1 MTSRPPATDPPR
13 VLFAPGSSPRLSVR
27 SRAAGELDPLAFLAR
42 HESQPR
48 FLHWRGNHAVAGAG
62 VALRLEA
69 SGPRRFQEIRDQ
81 ARAAAEHLT
90 GEPWPR
96 PRWQGAFTFE
106 TDQEGGPS
114 AVFVLPRQQL
124 LVEHGRSTLIEVGD
138 TLADRPAAADPGAR
152 GSLAWEPQP
161 AFETWATQVR
171 EALHAVREGAAD
183 KVVLARRVAAT
194 TPAPPPL
201 PRVLAHLRAAAPS
214 SSVFLFE
221 PTPSVAFIGASPEVL
236 VEATADRVRTVALA
250 GSRPRGRTPEEDHAL
265 ERTLL
270 ASSKDAWEQELVAK
284 FIRGVLERRGS
295 EWRMTHE
302 RRILKLPNV
311 QHLETSFESD
321 PRPGEHVLDLA
332 SLLHPTPAVAG
343 YPAAAALPLIAR
355 LEERAR
361 GAYAGATGWFD
372 ADGRGELAVTIR
384 AATVVGRDVTA
395 WAGCGIV
402 NGSDPA
408 EEWEE
413 SRTKLQLL
421 VEAFD
426 EEARA

>member
-1 MTSRPPATDPPR
+1 MTSRRPPATDPTR
-13 VLFAPGSSPRLSVR
+13 ALLAPGSSPRLSVR

-42 HESQPR
+42 HEGQPR

-69 SGPRRFQEIRDQ
+69 SGPRRFHEIRDQ
-81 ARAAAEHLT
+81 ARAAASHLA
-90 GEPWPR
+90 GEAWPR
-96 PRWQGAFTFE
+96 PRWQGGFTFE
-106 TDQEGGPS
+106 TDQEGDPS

-124 LVEHGRSTLIEVGD
+124 LVEHGRSTLLEVGD
-138 TLADRPAAADPGAR
+138 TLADSPSPGR
-152 GSLAWEPQP
+152 GPRGALEWTPEP
-161 AFETWATQVR
+161 AFEVWATQVR
-171 EALHAVREGAAD
+171 EALHAVRQGAAD
-183 KVVLARRVAAT
+183 KIVLARRATAT
-194 TPAPPPL
+194 TPAPPSL
-201 PRVLAHLRAAAPS
+201 PRVLAHVRAAAPT

-221 PTPSVAFIGASPEVL
+221 PTPSVAVIGASPEVL
-236 VEATADRVRTVALA
+236 VEATPDRVRTVALA
-250 GSRPRGRTPEEDHAL
+250 GSRPRGRTPDEDHAL

-295 EWRMTHE
+295 EWHMTHE
-302 RRILKLPNV
+302 RRVLKLPNV
-311 QHLETSFESD
+311 QHLETSFESQ

-332 SLLHPTPAVAG
+332 ALLHPTPAVAG

-361 GAYAGATGWFD
+361 GSYAGATGWFD
-372 ADGRGELAVTIR
+372 ADGHGELAVTIR

-395 WAGCGIV
+395 WGGCGIV

-421 VEAFD
+421 VDAFD